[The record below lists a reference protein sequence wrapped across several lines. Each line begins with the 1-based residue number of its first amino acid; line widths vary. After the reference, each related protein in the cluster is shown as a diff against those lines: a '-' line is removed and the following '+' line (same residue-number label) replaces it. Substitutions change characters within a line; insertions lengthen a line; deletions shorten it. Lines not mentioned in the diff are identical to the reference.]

1 MAMSKEGRLFLVED
15 DQNFGAVLKA
25 YLELHDFEVIL
36 VSDGARA
43 RSVFKPNDYN
53 LCILDIMLPNLDGY
67 ELASFIRATDHQVPF
82 VFLTAKSLKE
92 DVIKGFG
99 LGADDYIT
107 KPFDSE
113 VLLLKIK
120 AILRRNDRTATPGP
134 ALSKI
139 NIGKYI
145 FSVEARTLSN
155 NKNEFKLSPKEA
167 ELLELLWKNQNRVL
181 SRDKTLE
188 RIWGD
193 SNYFTAR
200 SMDVFISK
208 LRKYLTDD
216 PTVEIITVHGS
227 GFILRTQ
234 Q

>member
-1 MAMSKEGRLFLVED
+1 MGSEGRLFLVED
-15 DQNFGAVLKA
+15 DPNFGAVLKA

-43 RSVFKPNDYN
+43 RSLFKSNHYN

-67 ELASFIRATDHQVPF
+67 ELASFIRATDSQVPF

-113 VLLLKIK
+113 VLLLKIR
-120 AILRRNDRTATPGP
+120 AILRRMDRIPSPG
-134 ALSKI
+134 LIMSEIK
-139 NIGKYI
+139 IGKYI
-145 FSVEARTLSN
+145 FSMDTRTLTSDLA
-155 NKNEFKLSPKEA
+155 EYKLSPKEA

-188 RIWGD
+188 RIWGN

-208 LRKYLTDD
+208 LRKYLADD
-216 PTVEIITVHGS
+216 PSVEIITVHGS
-227 GFILRTQ
+227 GFILRVH
-234 Q
+234 

>member
-1 MAMSKEGRLFLVED
+1 MSKEGRLFLVED
-15 DQNFGAVLKA
+15 DQNFGTVLKA
-25 YLELHDFEVIL
+25 YLELQDFEVVL

-43 RSVFKPNDYN
+43 RSVFKPNQYN
-53 LCILDIMLPNLDGY
+53 LCILDIMLPGLDGY

-82 VFLTAKSLKE
+82 IFLTAKSLKE

-120 AILRRNDRTATPGP
+120 AILRRNDRVTLPGEP
-134 ALSKI
+134 SVAIKM
-139 NIGKYI
+139 GKYL
-145 FSVEARTLSN
+145 FSTETRTLISD
-155 NKNEFKLSPKEA
+155 KNEFKLSPKET

-200 SMDVFISK
+200 SMDVYVSR
-208 LRKYLTDD
+208 LRKYLADD
-216 PTVEIITVHGS
+216 PSLEIVTVHGS
-227 GFILRTQ
+227 GFIFRTHQ
-234 Q
+234 

>member
-1 MAMSKEGRLFLVED
+1 MSKEGRLFLVED
-15 DQNFGAVLKA
+15 DQNFGTVLKA
-25 YLELHDFEVIL
+25 YLELQDFEVVL

-43 RSVFKPNDYN
+43 RSVFKPNQYN
-53 LCILDIMLPNLDGY
+53 LCILDIMLPGLDGY

-82 VFLTAKSLKE
+82 IFLTAKSLKE

-120 AILRRNDRTATPGP
+120 AILRRNDRVTLPGEP
-134 ALSKI
+134 SVAIKM
-139 NIGKYI
+139 GKYL
-145 FSVEARTLSN
+145 FSTETRTLISD
-155 NKNEFKLSPKEA
+155 KNEFKLSPKET

-200 SMDVFISK
+200 SMDVYVSR
-208 LRKYLTDD
+208 LRKYLADD
-216 PTVEIITVHGS
+216 PTLEIVTVHGS
-227 GFILRTQ
+227 GFILRIQ
-234 Q
+234 S